1 MELFVNILTLTAC
14 FATMAYCYVLAKR
27 INAFGNMKDGMGALI
42 EEMIRTTSDLQSTF
56 NATQYS
62 IDNQYHK
69 IQDKIDEGIALSEY
83 LTSIINDIQ
92 ESDRQESDR
101 QESDRQESDRQESDR
116 QESVMQFQST
126 KTQAYL
132 PHQNQTRNI
141 GTPVNQYHQQHNLNS
156 QYIKQSTLPD
166 AFKLSQT
173 DVPMPIQETNQPDPF
188 ADVMP
193 SDFNSLKR
201 KKRPKII
208 IPGEEYL

>member
-83 LTSIINDIQ
+83 LTSIINDI
-92 ESDRQESDR
+92 
-101 QESDRQESDRQESDR
+101 QESDRQESDR